1 MVLKFILLM
10 IILCLVVFVSAG
22 ILVVLTSVS
31 KETKEQEDL
40 EQMSY
45 LADIRRK

>member
-1 MVLKFILLM
+1 MVLKFVLLM
-10 IILCLVVFVSAG
+10 IILCLIIFVSAG
-22 ILVVLTSVS
+22 ILVVLTSVN

-45 LADIRRK
+45 LADRCRK